1 MSRREVFRKKYI
13 YLMIFSS
20 ILMSILHISTTPFFR
35 LIRTGLRLLE
45 NFFYKLFF
53 LSSPLSLYSLSIIIY
68 SSLKNTLSKSP
79 CISWWS
85 YSNLNNYSSRWIDR
99 FDGNISR
106 IPKNV
111 AALKHV
117 ERRFVRGFIF
127 NISLL
132 TSEPRRVRNGGRN

>member
-1 MSRREVFRKKYI
+1 
-13 YLMIFSS
+13 MIFSS
-20 ILMSILHISTTPFFR
+20 ILMSILHISTDSLFSVNQNRFK
-35 LIRTGLRLLE
+35 IAQE
-45 NFFYKLFF
+45 FFFYKLFF
-53 LSSPLSLYSLSIIIY
+53 SFHLLLSLSLRLAIFAFHYYIFL
-68 SSLKNTLSKSP
+68 LKEHTFKKKRAP

-111 AALKHV
+111 ASLKHV

-132 TSEPRRVRNGGRN
+132 ISDTRRVLGD